1 MSPMPQPRGG
11 KITPPSN
18 EYTMML
24 AIAVAALLAATVYA
38 TFVCYT
44 RYETIFGMP

>member
-24 AIAVAALLAATVYA
+24 AIAVVVLLAATVYV

-44 RYETIFGMP
+44 RYGTIFGMP